1 MCFHVK
7 LNLSE
12 NESTLLTKGS
22 ISTSYRSKEALRGC
36 VPTPKPPHDAFIEF
50 LPQFVIFSL
59 TPVPTNFSHHDQQQ
73 EQQQQQLPLKTP
85 KVLCL
90 QLTWESRRPIYWN
103 LLWAIFLKTLQ
114 LNKKEE
120 SSRSG
125 SIPSWAMLVVK
136 FSCKSARKI
145 LRTPATTWHTGPIC
159 SLNIDENNRKLQ
171 SCFDAAANEAETW
184 QRAPVFVL
192 LYLFIIHW

>member
-1 MCFHVK
+1 MCFQVK
-7 LNLSE
+7 LNLIR
-12 NESTLLTKGS
+12 NESTCLTKGS
-22 ISTSYRSKEALRGC
+22 ISTSYRSKEALRGR
-36 VPTPKPPHDAFIEF
+36 VPTPKPPHDALIEF
-50 LPQFVIFSL
+50 LPQFVIFSW
-59 TPVPTNFSHHDQQQ
+59 TPIPTNFSHHH
-73 EQQQQQLPLKTP
+73 QQQQLPLKDSKSVVSAAHLGEQAPRILNT
-85 KVLCL
+85 CS
-90 QLTWESRRPIYWN
+90 E
-103 LLWAIFLKTLQ
+103 AIFLKTLQ

-136 FSCKSARKI
+136 SSCKSVCKI

-171 SCFDAAANEAETW
+171 SCFDAAANESETW

>member
-36 VPTPKPPHDAFIEF
+36 VPTPKPPQDAFIEF

-73 EQQQQQLPLKTP
+73 QQLPLKCCVCSSPGRAGAPYTET
-85 KVLCL
+85 CS
-90 QLTWESRRPIYWN
+90 E
-103 LLWAIFLKTLQ
+103 AIFLKTLQ

-136 FSCKSARKI
+136 SSCKSARKI

-171 SCFDAAANEAETW
+171 SCFDAAANESETW